1 MVFAVSRITY
11 VEKIVETAMPQ
22 KSEILTGIVTTA
34 AAAAATAERDT
45 PVELL
50 RSAGCLTARS
60 SRFCL

>member
-34 AAAAATAERDT
+34 AAAATAERDT